1 MNLLEELKKNPF
13 VLAPM
18 AGITDCAFRSFMR
31 EMGAGVVVTEL
42 VSALGLKYSS
52 ERTRELMRFEEIQH
66 PVGIQIFGEDLEA
79 LAIAAKEVEQM
90 GADFVDLNFG
100 CPVPKVVKKGAGSAT
115 LKDLV
120 FLRNVL
126 RSVKSAVQIPV
137 TIKVRTGWDA
147 STRNTHEVAQIA
159 FDEGITWVAIHGRTR
174 AQGYAGQSD
183 WDYISE
189 VKAQAKL
196 PILGNGDINSAAT
209 ANRRLEESKCDGVLI
224 GRGCLKN
231 PWIFRE
237 SMQIYQAKKANT
249 VENVLGAVE
258 PPVITAGTEVS
269 SPIEFVNRDFAKLFD
284 SLSYYLEKTSEPRVV
299 ALQTKKL
306 AAWYST
312 GYQDSSAFRKN
323 IFSLTDE
330 KLVKQTA
337 IDYFSGLALSVQKDT
352 SSEPFLMGGH
362 G

>member
-1 MNLLEELKKNPF
+1 MDLLKELQKNPF

-31 EMGAGVVVTEL
+31 EMGAGIVVTEL

-52 ERTRELMRFEEIQH
+52 ERTRELMRFDKIQH
-66 PVGIQIFGEDLEA
+66 PIGIQIFGEDLES

-120 FLRNVL
+120 FLRDVL
-126 RSVKSAVQIPV
+126 RSVKSAVTIPV

-147 STRNTHEVAQIA
+147 ETRNTSEVAQIA
-159 FDEGITWVAIHGRTR
+159 YDEGITWVAIHGRTR
-174 AQGYAGQSD
+174 AQGYAGSAD
-183 WDYISE
+183 WGYIQE
-189 VKAQAKL
+189 VKAKAKL
-196 PILGNGDINSAAT
+196 PILGNGDINSAT
-209 ANRRLEESKCDGVLI
+209 VANRRLNESGCDGVLI

-237 SMQIYQAKKANT
+237 SLNLFLQNKTIHVDAEA
-249 VENVLGAVE
+249 VLSG
-258 PPVITAGTEVS
+258 GNR
-269 SPIEFVNRDFAKLFD
+269 NRDAGLSANSTEKNFEKLFD
-284 SLSYYLEKTSEPRVV
+284 SLYGHLQKTSESRIV

-306 AAWYST
+306 AAWYSA
-312 GYQDSSAFRKN
+312 GYQDSSQFRKN
-323 IFSLTDE
+323 IFALTDPLE
-330 KLVKQTA
+330 VKHTA
-337 IDYFSGLALSVQKDT
+337 IDYFTRQAQAIQRDT
-352 SSEPFLMGGH
+352 SNEPFLMGGH

>member
-1 MNLLEELKKNPF
+1 MNLLDELKKNPF

-42 VSALGLKYSS
+42 VSALGLKHSS

-115 LKDLV
+115 LKDLF
-120 FLRNVL
+120 FLRDVL
-126 RSVKSAVQIPV
+126 RSVKSAVSIPV

-209 ANRRLEESKCDGVLI
+209 ANRRLQESKCDGVLI

-237 SMQIYQAKKANT
+237 AMQIYHTNQLNT
-249 VENVLGAVE
+249 AE
-258 PPVITAGTEVS
+258 PVVAPTLASLVDAMTAS
-269 SPIEFVNRDFAKLFD
+269 HKFADRDFSKLFD
-284 SLSYYLEKTSEPRVV
+284 SLTHYLEKTSEPRVV

-306 AAWYST
+306 AAWYSA
-312 GYQDSSAFRKN
+312 GYQDSSQFRKT
-323 IFSLTDE
+323 IFALTDHS
-330 KLVKQTA
+330 LVKQTA
-337 IDYFSGLALSVQKDT
+337 IDYFSSLGLTVQKDT
-352 SSEPFLMGGH
+352 SNEPFLMGGH